1 MITFLTRENLST
13 VTFFIILLTRPLL
26 PILGNNYPIIQLFG
40 KSIYPIISI
49 LLVAFLILSHLD
61 KLKFHKKLLAIITAT
76 VFYCLLIIGIRI
88 LVYGFDARE
97 ILSARGPI
105 ILAIYALATSIL
117 TSAYP
122 GKLNFYSNAITISC
136 FIQASIGVF
145 SFAIKHISTFLNLGL
160 LAPLVTYISTDEVRK
175 TGTTLNANV
184 YSNFILLGI
193 FIVSFNILKQNT
205 RTKDA
210 SVFQELANWGL
221 LLFLTFGVFLS
232 ISRFTVFVAVI
243 ILFCTVLVHAYNLK
257 IKQLQKKFLFFIV
270 TVGTITSIAGSILL
284 MNINQ
289 LLNSRFLSL
298 SFPRI
303 IINKIGIIQLTSS
316 IENFL
321 IGEVGEKIRAF
332 KIDGLVFSDN
342 SFIQISLLYGVPAGL
357 ILFSIFVFYT
367 KESLKTKNYFLT
379 SWIIYIAA
387 VFFLTNF
394 IVVESFLLYIPICW
408 YIFKDSSRF
417 VNVEAADTL

>member
-1 MITFLTRENLST
+1 M
-13 VTFFIILLTRPLL
+13 FFIILLTRPLL
-26 PILGNNYPIIQLFG
+26 PMLANNYPTIKLLG

-49 LLVAFLILSHLD
+49 FSIIFLIVLHVD
-61 KLKFHKKLLAIITAT
+61 KLKFHKKLLTIITSI
-76 VFYCLLIIGIRI
+76 VFYCLLIVGIRV
-88 LVYGFDARE
+88 LAYGFDARE

-105 ILAIYALATSIL
+105 ILVIYLLATSIL
-117 TSAYP
+117 ISAYP
-122 GKLNFYSNAITISC
+122 GRLNFYSKAITISC
-136 FIQASIGVF
+136 FFQASVGV
-145 SFAIKHISTFLNLGL
+145 SGYDGVKHFFTSLNLGL
-160 LAPLVTYISTDEVRK
+160 LAPLIKYVSINEIRE

-193 FIVSFNILKQNT
+193 FIVSFNIIKPNT
-205 RTKDA
+205 RNKDA
-210 SVFQELANWGL
+210 SIFQELTNWSL
-221 LLFLTFGVFLS
+221 LFFLTFGVFLS
-232 ISRFTVFVAVI
+232 ISRFTIFVALIV
-243 ILFCTVLVHAYNLK
+243 LFSTILVHAYNLK
-257 IKQLQKKFLFFIV
+257 KNQLQRKFLFFMV
-270 TVGTITSIAGSILL
+270 TIGTIATAVGCIVFRD
-284 MNINQ
+284 INQ
-289 LLNSRFLSL
+289 LVNSRLISL
-298 SFPRI
+298 HFPRI

-408 YIFKDSSRF
+408 YIFKGSPKPVT
-417 VNVEAADTL
+417 VNTTNKSNFLN